1 MLYFANMASQQRKS
15 SGSIQGEKEQSRPQ
29 LQRKLSQQEIGEVVD
44 RLAAKPNKGVV
55 ESNRTGADKKMGIMN
70 SYAWQGW
77 N

>member
-1 MLYFANMASQQRKS
+1 MLYFSNMASQQRKS
-15 SGSIQGEKEQSRPQ
+15 SGSIKGEKEQTRPQ

-44 RLAAKPNKGVV
+44 RLTAKPNKGVV

>member
-1 MLYFANMASQQRKS
+1 MASQQRKS
-15 SGSIQGEKEQSRPQ
+15 SSSIQNDGEQQKRPQ
-29 LQRKLSQQEIGEVVD
+29 LQRKLSQQEIVEVVD
-44 RLAAKPNKGVV
+44 RLTAKPNKGVV

>member
-44 RLAAKPNKGVV
+44 RLTAKPNKGVV

>member
-1 MLYFANMASQQRKS
+1 MASKQRKS
-15 SGSIQGEKEQSRPQ
+15 SSSIQNDGEQKRPQ
-29 LQRKLSQQEIGEVVD
+29 LQRKLSQQEVVEVVD

>member
-1 MLYFANMASQQRKS
+1 MLHNTNMASQQRS
-15 SGSIQGEKEQSRPQ
+15 SSIQADKEQKRPQ

-70 SYAWQGW
+70 SFAWQGW

>member
-1 MLYFANMASQQRKS
+1 MASQQRKS
-15 SGSIQGEKEQSRPQ
+15 STTAQSDREEKRPQ
-29 LQRKLSQQEIGEVVD
+29 LQRKLSQQEIVDVVD

-55 ESNRTGADKKMGIMN
+55 DSNRTGADKKMGIMN

>member
-1 MLYFANMASQQRKS
+1 MASQQRKS
-15 SGSIQGEKEQSRPQ
+15 SSSIQNDGEQKRPQ
-29 LQRKLSQQEIGEVVD
+29 LQRKLSQQEIVEVVD
-44 RLAAKPNKGVV
+44 RLTAKPNKGVV

>member
-15 SGSIQGEKEQSRPQ
+15 SGSIQGEKEQTRPQ

-44 RLAAKPNKGVV
+44 RLTAKPNKGVV

>member
-1 MLYFANMASQQRKS
+1 MLYFSNMASQQRKS
-15 SGSIQGEKEQSRPQ
+15 SGSIQGEKEQTRPQ

-44 RLAAKPNKGVV
+44 RLTAKPNKGVV